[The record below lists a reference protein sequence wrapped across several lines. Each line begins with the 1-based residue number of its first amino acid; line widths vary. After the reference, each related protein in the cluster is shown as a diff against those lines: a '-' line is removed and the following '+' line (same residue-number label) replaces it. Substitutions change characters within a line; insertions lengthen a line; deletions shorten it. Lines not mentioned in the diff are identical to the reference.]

1 MCKIAFEGALTL
13 DSAFVPYYAVNNA
26 AIGHLFN
33 IVHMNK
39 KGSLL

>member
-1 MCKIAFEGALTL
+1 VQDSLEGALTL
-13 DSAFVPYYAVNNA
+13 DSASVPYYAVDNA
-26 AIGHLFN
+26 VTGHLFN